1 MAEFKRSRLK
11 TKEDQEITKK
21 TVFLGVFTLLVFV
34 SLLIFGLPL
43 LIKLSIVLGEA
54 RVQKAKN
61 IKEKVIPPPQP
72 RLVLPFE
79 ATNSA
84 QIKINGLSE
93 KGISIELLKN
103 DVALSK
109 SQTNENGE
117 FEFENVDLDV
127 GGNQFTAIAIS
138 LDGVSSEP
146 SKSIEIVLDTEAPI
160 ITMINPSEDKV
171 TVDYADFDVAGKT
184 DVSISV
190 LVNGRVAMVDDEGKF
205 KIKLQ
210 LNAGKNN
217 VEIVAS
223 DLAGNQ
229 TRKTIEIDYDI

>member
-1 MAEFKRSRLK
+1 MTEFKRSRLK
-11 TKEDQEITKK
+11 TKEEQEITKK
-21 TVFLGVFTLLVFV
+21 TVFLGVFTMLIFI

-61 IKEKVIPPPQP
+61 TKEKVIPPPQP

-84 QIKINGLSE
+84 QIKISGLSE
-93 KGISIELLKN
+93 KGITVELLKN
-103 DVALSK
+103 DVSLNKA
-109 SQTNENGE
+109 QTNENGE
-117 FEFENVDLDV
+117 FEFDNVDLDV
-127 GGNQFTAIAIS
+127 GDNQFTAIAIS
-138 LDGVSSEP
+138 QDGVSSEP
-146 SKSIEIVLDTEAPI
+146 SKPIEIVLDTELPM
-160 ITMINPSEDKV
+160 ITMINPSEDKL

-184 DVSISV
+184 DKNVSV

-210 LNAGKNN
+210 LSAGKNN

-229 TRKTIEIDYDI
+229 TKKTIEIDYDI